1 MCYTQSMKNL
11 FLNININLNKEQEEK
26 FEKYYQ
32 LLVEYNAKF
41 NLTAITEKEEV
52 YKKHFV
58 DSLFT
63 SQMFKSGNYLDVG
76 SGGGF
81 PAIPISIMRED
92 INYTLLEAT
101 GKKCEF
107 LKTIAK
113 ELNLK
118 NVKVINGRAEEYALK
133 EGFRESFDAV
143 TARAVARLNILS
155 EYCIPFV
162 KIGGEFI
169 ALKGDVIEE
178 LEEAKSAISILG
190 GKLKSLEKT
199 ELFGAKRGV
208 VFIEKIKKTEGK
220 YPRSNGKIRKSP
232 L

>member
-1 MCYTQSMKNL
+1 MEKFFNE
-11 FLNININLNKEQEEK
+11 IGINLTEEKKEK
-26 FEKYYQ
+26 FEKYYN
-32 LLVEYNAKF
+32 LLIEYNAKF
-41 NLTAITEKEEV
+41 NLTAILEKEEV
-52 YKKHFV
+52 IKKHFV

-63 SQMFKSGNYLDVG
+63 SQKFISGNYLDVG

-81 PAIPISIMRED
+81 PAIPIAIMRDD

-107 LKTIAK
+107 LKVIK
-113 ELNLK
+113 EELGLT
-118 NVKVINGRAEEYALK
+118 NVEIINGRAEELAQNK
-133 EGFRESFDAV
+133 QFRERFDGV

-162 KIGGEFI
+162 KIGGFFI
-169 ALKGDVIEE
+169 ALKGDVEEE
-178 LEEAKSAISILG
+178 LNEAKGGISILG
-190 GKLKSLEKT
+190 GNVKSVEKT

-208 VFIEKIKKTEGK
+208 VFIEKIKNTDLK